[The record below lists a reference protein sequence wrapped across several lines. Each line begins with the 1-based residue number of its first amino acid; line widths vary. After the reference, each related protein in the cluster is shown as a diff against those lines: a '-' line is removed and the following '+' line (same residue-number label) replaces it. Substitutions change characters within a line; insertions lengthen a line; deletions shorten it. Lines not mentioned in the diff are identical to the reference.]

1 MLRRLLQRFAAWII
15 LHTVTDNDI
24 THEIT
29 IGGDGDDGG
38 FDHVHV
44 IPINDLIEHEE
55 NDDGDCPCGP
65 EVQPVER
72 EDGSIA
78 WLYTHNALDGRDLE
92 EQGQGVPLE
101 NPHGL
106 LDEFDGLE

>member
-1 MLRRLLQRFAAWII
+1 MLRHLIRRFAAWLI
-15 LHTVTDNDI
+15 LITINDDDEI

-29 IGGDGDDGG
+29 IDDTDDGDPN
-38 FDHVHV
+38 HVHV
-44 IPINDLIEHEE
+44 TPINDLIEHEWD
-55 NDDGDCPCGP
+55 DDGDCPCGP

-72 EDGSIA
+72 EDGSIG
-78 WLYTHNALDGRDLE
+78 WLYLHNALDGRDLE

-106 LDEFDGLE
+106 LDEFDGLD